1 MLDSSPSAAAYDDE
15 RSDGGRALQP
25 PSPFS
30 GMARPPSRPPWPLLV
45 ASAAAHLVVVAALVL
60 VPLFLPERM
69 LDMPAVDYVRVLL
82 YDPPPPP
89 PPPLPKGAPEGG
101 RTAMR
106 RPAEP
111 DPRPT
116 PMPSEARLEAPVEV
130 LAPEPTTSEL
140 GVEPLGSPTGSPSG
154 VLEGMEGGVEGG
166 MVGGVPGG
174 VLGGVIGGTGTGP
187 VPVLD
192 YDRPPRVLR
201 QPKPHYPAD
210 AFAQKV
216 EGVVLIEILIDENGR
231 VVRARVVQSVRLL
244 DAAALEA
251 VRSWVFSAAIKH
263 GRPVATIARAPV
275 SFVIY

>member
-1 MLDSSPSAAAYDDE
+1 MLDPSASDSAYDE
-15 RSDGGRALQP
+15 QNEWGSSLP
-25 PSPFS
+25 PSPPFL
-30 GMARPPSRPPWPLLV
+30 GLARPPSRPPWPLLV
-45 ASAAAHLVVVAALVL
+45 ASAAMHLLVVAALVL

-89 PPPLPKGAPEGG
+89 PAPLPKGAAEGG
-101 RTAMR
+101 RTAV
-106 RPAEP
+106 RPPVEP

-116 PMPSEARLEAPVEV
+116 PIPSEARLEAPVEV
-130 LAPEPTTSEL
+130 VAPEPQTSEL

-154 VLEGMEGGVEGG
+154 VPEGMEGGVEGG

-216 EGVVLIEILIDENGR
+216 EGIVLIEILIDDNGR
-231 VVRARVVQSVRLL
+231 VVRARVIHSVRLL

-251 VRSWVFSAAIKH
+251 VRSWIFSPAIKH
-263 GRPVATIARAPV
+263 GRPVATIAQAPV